1 MKTVAKVIAILLGIV
16 AVSAV
21 MAPTV
26 YQILPMFKFERILNR
41 LIMIFTI
48 AAVLVYLRVK
58 RSRFLEGGLQGGLNL
73 KNQNWPSF
81 FLMFATGFGILTVL
95 SGVRFIFGDAEWS
108 MRFPVSMEG
117 VLLFLEITVACLII
131 GMIEEFFFRGFL
143 FSSMR
148 ERLHWPFWASLAVT
162 NLIYTAVHFVTDKS
176 PYVSDQPRIVDSFRV
191 LLAPFSGWLHV
202 EKFWPEMLGLFIFG
216 VFLNSLVIQ
225 AKSLLPAMGFHAGC
239 VFFVK
244 LDGYFIHVLK
254 TNPMLFGTDRA
265 VDGMLAWALLIIAGL
280 IISKSNL
287 LRLRQA
293 VLVAFLLCLAPHSMS
308 LAADQARAKDADV
321 QPIYRFSDNLQAAET
336 SILYRSGEERTGQWK
351 GEGFVFP
358 GLNDTTEVQIKS
370 QTYAGEER
378 KGIFFHPAEKAVKR
392 LRFSKVPPG
401 ARMKLFYGLDDASVD
416 EKSTVFIYLKIRLGK
431 HELRRIIIPN
441 KKGWHEA
448 ILPLGIVSFLKQ
460 DLPVTFEITCEVPQ
474 NRPLSFDA
482 EIFT

>member
-16 AVSAV
+16 VVSAV

-48 AAVLVYLRVK
+48 AAALAYLRVN
-58 RSRFLEGGLQGGLNL
+58 RPRFLDGGLNFR
-73 KNQNWPSF
+73 NQNWPSF
-81 FLMFATGFGILTVL
+81 FLMFATGFGILTIL
-95 SGVRFIFGDAEWS
+95 TGVRFIFGDAEWS
-108 MRFPVSMEG
+108 VRFPVSMEG
-117 VLLFLEITVACLII
+117 VFLFLEITAACLII
-131 GMIEEFFFRGFL
+131 GVIEEFFFRGFL

-148 ERLHWPFWASLAVT
+148 ERLQWPFWASIVLT

-191 LLAPFSGWLHV
+191 LLAPFSGWLHM

-216 VFLNSLVIQ
+216 VFLNGLVIQ

-244 LDGYFIHVLK
+244 LDGHFIHVLK

-280 IISKSNL
+280 IISKGNL
-287 LRLRQA
+287 LRPRQA
-293 VLVAFLLCLAPHSMS
+293 VLVAFFLCLTPHSMS
-308 LAADQARAKDADV
+308 WAANQEHAAKEAALR
-321 QPIYRFSDNLQAAET
+321 PIYRFSDNLQDAET

-358 GLNDTTEVQIKS
+358 GLNDTTEIQIKS

-401 ARMKLFYGLDDASVD
+401 ARMKLFYGLDDAAVD
-416 EKSTVFIYLKIRLGK
+416 EKNTVFIYLKIWLGK
-431 HELRRIIIPN
+431 HELSRIIIPN
-441 KKGWHEA
+441 KKGWHEE

-460 DLPVTFEITCEVPQ
+460 DVPITFEITCEVPQ